1 MKFLI
6 ATLTAFLP
14 VLLFGQIT
22 LTVSDFSD
30 GGDAVWMSTT
40 VDPTIDFSSTGANY
54 TWDFS
59 GLSYQDQ
66 EYRAYSNMSAAST
79 LVNVVFGFFASPEYQ
94 ATNFISSTAIPLDQ
108 IGGFLPVN
116 LSDVNQFSKNSSSGI
131 TSVGFSL
138 TVEGNEVPFK
148 SDTIETRYALPMNYG
163 DAYTSRG
170 YSNLDMN
177 PFYNGIWRQ
186 HRKRTSNVDG
196 WGSITTPFGTFDA
209 LRIDHFIEE
218 SDSIYMEAFGT
229 GFWIPLPIPDT
240 HEYEWWTNG
249 EKEPILRITTSDIA
263 GMETVTAIE
272 YRDDYHGVDA
282 SIDELDISVRLFP
295 NPASNELH
303 ISGLETEVAYA
314 IVSVNGDRVAGGN
327 LSTGQTVV
335 DIAHLSPGTY
345 SFVVVSNDRISTN
358 SFIKK

>member
-6 ATLTAFLP
+6 TTLTAFLP

-40 VDPTIDFSSTGANY
+40 NDLAIDYSSTGANY
-54 TWDFS
+54 NWDFS
-59 GLSYQDQ
+59 DLVYQDQ
-66 EYRAYSNMSAAST
+66 ENRAYSDMSAAT
-79 LVNVVFGFFASPEYQ
+79 VLVNVVFGFFASADYQ

-108 IGGFLPVN
+108 IGNFLPVN
-116 LSDVNQFSKNSSSGI
+116 LSDVNQFSKNSVDAI
-131 TSVGFSL
+131 TSVGFTL
-138 TVEGNEVPFK
+138 VVEGNEVPFK
-148 SDTIETRYALPMNYG
+148 SDTIETRYELPMNYG
-163 DAYTSRG
+163 DSYSSRG

-218 SDSIYMEAFGT
+218 SDSIFLEVAGN
-229 GFWIPLPIPDT
+229 GFWLPLPIPDS

-249 EKEPILRITTSDIA
+249 EKEPILRITTSNIA
-263 GMETVTAIE
+263 GNETVTGIE

-282 SIDELDISVRLFP
+282 GLNELEMSIQLFP
-295 NPASNELH
+295 NPTSNELH
-303 ISGLETEVAYA
+303 VRGVDIDAVYR
-314 IVSVNGDRVAGGN
+314 IVSANGDQVDNGS
-327 LSTGQTVV
+327 LSGQETVIDV
-335 DIAHLSPGTY
+335 NHLAPGVY
-345 SFVVVSNDRISTN
+345 NFVVVSNNRVSTMN
-358 SFIKK
+358 FIKK